1 MSFENLSTEST
12 RNLLLLQKPL
22 LDKLNLKI
30 YNELK
35 ASTYKSCEQMVN
47 ILLDPKNYYIE
58 QLKDLYKQCL
68 GRLELDQIEPMEY
81 RSKLCLIKVMI
92 LKLENK
98 PTESLQMIHYAL
110 LYHPYDELINSLIIF
125 INHSQFHS
133 TLRAA
138 LINDIKYNSLNLV
151 NFNVPTISMN
161 LTFLKQTD
169 RLRMLKKYEK
179 AIVKRMSEKD
189 PLQAAMSYIDLNMAV
204 TGDPTSYASNLILA
218 CLYLYKAMTLPNKH
232 LSEIY
237 AYRSILF
244 DISVQLFLLTR
255 HYLPLYA
262 QMYLYK
268 ILYTLIL
275 RSNELF
281 KHRFSDDKS
290 NISNRRP
297 KNELIINDYQE
308 TLIEEIAKSIV
319 QISKVTPFTHLPT
332 ATAYDLVY
340 MNYAGNE
347 FLATYLKQMSCR
359 SSMYQYYFFEGIWKG
374 WIRNEDFDEE
384 RFQSIN
390 AFLND
395 RNFNIAD
402 VEDLLNWSLL
412 PRTVDGWLWSG
423 KHRLQLREPAYSK
436 VVGITLNNDTG
447 DIEFLFTQASNNE
460 HNLFDMHDV
469 VDILTNGITSAFFT
483 LDPPDNNYHSHPFNE
498 MKYLPKR
505 LSLATNY
512 LQTLLH
518 ADYLLK
524 MISTNTEVC
533 SQNPFEMRP
542 SDSGFMLRLP
552 SHIRNEFKSIIE
564 QKHQNLI
571 GDNIHRFWIQA
582 GTVSFQQT
590 FHRGFFGFG
599 RINENIQKFYIA
611 DDLKMSVRKHRMK
624 YDEKGNLIDDTN
636 DIENDHSAE
645 AQFTKLF
652 TKYYDE
658 IGEYFP
664 ELLRLKELLKLGA
677 LSLFIQA
684 QYERMKDYIHTI
696 QSDTSIDEHLKKI
709 KARIGRYPTGYDKT
723 DEEVVSTLLN
733 KLSSEFFCK
742 KSELRPY
749 VIDYLTYRDCQ
760 HELTGFIKK
769 SLIEHKTKLKRTI
782 DKMKIYILSNESPE
796 NDAKGLGN
804 DPSRCAWVPAIFSNS
819 EINYV
824 RVYGGV
830 NNTLDVHQVDNIS
843 LPKSIK
849 TVKAEKSFEKVNK
862 VRQQEQQFNRNQ
874 SQKISASAN
883 NSGSRTRPENNQ
895 ATSGGSGDKNRNNNN
910 QRERE
915 KPPKKESSVNQF
927 ARLVKTGGAPKQI
940 DRIDA
945 GNPDRGEKPHVH
957 FKGGGALNKD
967 GTWKHKPSD
976 GSENKIFT

>member
-81 RSKLCLIKVMI
+81 RSKLCLIKAMI

-244 DISVQLFLLTR
+244 DISVQLFLLAR

-332 ATAYDLVY
+332 ATAYD
-340 MNYAGNE
+340 
-347 FLATYLKQMSCR
+347 
-359 SSMYQYYFFEGIWKG
+359 
-374 WIRNEDFDEE
+374 
-384 RFQSIN
+384 
-390 AFLND
+390 
-395 RNFNIAD
+395 
-402 VEDLLNWSLL
+402 
-412 PRTVDGWLWSG
+412 
-423 KHRLQLREPAYSK
+423 
-436 VVGITLNNDTG
+436 
-447 DIEFLFTQASNNE
+447 
-460 HNLFDMHDV
+460 
-469 VDILTNGITSAFFT
+469 
-483 LDPPDNNYHSHPFNE
+483 
-498 MKYLPKR
+498 
-505 LSLATNY
+505 
-512 LQTLLH
+512 
-518 ADYLLK
+518 
-524 MISTNTEVC
+524 
-533 SQNPFEMRP
+533 
-542 SDSGFMLRLP
+542 
-552 SHIRNEFKSIIE
+552 
-564 QKHQNLI
+564 
-571 GDNIHRFWIQA
+571 
-582 GTVSFQQT
+582 
-590 FHRGFFGFG
+590 
-599 RINENIQKFYIA
+599 
-611 DDLKMSVRKHRMK
+611 
-624 YDEKGNLIDDTN
+624 
-636 DIENDHSAE
+636 
-645 AQFTKLF
+645 
-652 TKYYDE
+652 
-658 IGEYFP
+658 
-664 ELLRLKELLKLGA
+664 
-677 LSLFIQA
+677 
-684 QYERMKDYIHTI
+684 
-696 QSDTSIDEHLKKI
+696 
-709 KARIGRYPTGYDKT
+709 
-723 DEEVVSTLLN
+723 
-733 KLSSEFFCK
+733 
-742 KSELRPY
+742 
-749 VIDYLTYRDCQ
+749 
-760 HELTGFIKK
+760 
-769 SLIEHKTKLKRTI
+769 
-782 DKMKIYILSNESPE
+782 
-796 NDAKGLGN
+796 
-804 DPSRCAWVPAIFSNS
+804 
-819 EINYV
+819 
-824 RVYGGV
+824 
-830 NNTLDVHQVDNIS
+830 
-843 LPKSIK
+843 
-849 TVKAEKSFEKVNK
+849 
-862 VRQQEQQFNRNQ
+862 
-874 SQKISASAN
+874 
-883 NSGSRTRPENNQ
+883 
-895 ATSGGSGDKNRNNNN
+895 
-910 QRERE
+910 
-915 KPPKKESSVNQF
+915 
-927 ARLVKTGGAPKQI
+927 
-940 DRIDA
+940 
-945 GNPDRGEKPHVH
+945 
-957 FKGGGALNKD
+957 
-967 GTWKHKPSD
+967 
-976 GSENKIFT
+976 